1 MVTLFHSPSI
11 SSSNRVLTL
20 LKQSRANAVAY
31 ATEDQASSTKPQ
43 ASNERTEFEL
53 DIREEP
59 PTEDQLKSILEYVG
73 SQNAGEVVKGAQT
86 ETEALRVFGKD
97 NNSFVRPLVCFICR
111 SVCIMFKKKKTNN
124 VSKGC

>member
-20 LKQSRANAVAY
+20 LKQSRANTVAT
-31 ATEDQASSTKPQ
+31 ATEDQASSTEPL
-43 ASNERTEFEL
+43 AADVRAEFDL

-86 ETEALRVFGKD
+86 DNEALRVFGKD
-97 NNSFVRPLVCFICR
+97 NGAFVRPLVCSCHPQ
-111 SVCIMFKKKKTNN
+111 SLYKTLQT
-124 VSKGC
+124 C